1 MSGMLSS
8 DKYVDRMTFSLG
20 SREGFAVRV
29 PSNFSCIILQWYVL
43 CDIYFVA
50 RDSAASPVIAPPVC
64 TTPLT
69 MATPYPPMAALCSTA
84 AIAGVPPTVD
94 CKSANAPPD

>member
-1 MSGMLSS
+1 MLSS

-29 PSNFSCIILQWYVL
+29 PSNFSCMILPWYVL
-43 CDIYFVA
+43 CDIYFLA
-50 RDSAASPVIAPPVC
+50 RDSTASPVIAPPVC

-94 CKSANAPPD
+94 CKSANAPPG

>member
-1 MSGMLSS
+1 MEICMLS
-8 DKYVDRMTFSLG
+8 SLG
-20 SREGFAVRV
+20 SRHGIAVRV
-29 PSNFSCIILQWYVL
+29 PLNFPYRVLSWYVL
-43 CDIYFVA
+43 CDIYFLA
-50 RDSAASPVIAPPVC
+50 RDSTASPVIAPPVC

-94 CKSANAPPD
+94 CKSANAPPG